1 VRIAAIAASLPSKIV
16 SNGDVLDIIEQE
28 SRRTFAGDLPDALR
42 EIGFF
47 LAYSG
52 SAKRHWLSEDERP
65 LDLIQ
70 KAVEQSV
77 EAAGISKDA
86 IDLII
91 YTGIARGFMEPAN
104 AYHIARALGFKH
116 VECFDVVDACMS
128 WMRSVYLCD
137 ALFHRGGYNN
147 ALIINAEF
155 NMGGS
160 DAVLPRVFQLK
171 NREAIGWSFPAY
183 TLGEAATATLLC
195 AEAGYPWEFHFASRP
210 DLAELCNIPLKH
222 YQGYCDPS
230 DKVARNGENHF
241 TSFGFELHRHAR
253 TEATAIFRE
262 LACPHSELASV
273 FTHASSKRDWD
284 LMARDIGIHEKVRHV
299 YPETGNLGSASVPTA
314 IAAAAQSNVLARGE
328 KFAAWVGSAG
338 MSFGVF
344 VAEY

>member
-1 VRIAAIAASLPSKIV
+1 
-16 SNGDVLDIIEQE
+16 VLEIIEEE
-28 SRRTFAGDLPDALR
+28 SKDMFSGDLPDTLR

-52 SAKRHWLSEDERP
+52 SAKRHWLREGEQP
-65 LDLIQ
+65 LDFIRE
-70 KAVEQSV
+70 AVEQSLA
-77 EAAGISKDA
+77 AAGISKGA
-86 IDLII
+86 VDLII

-104 AYHIARALGFKH
+104 AYHIARALGFKKA
-116 VECFDVVDACMS
+116 ECFDVVDACMS
-128 WMRSVYLCD
+128 WMRSIHLCE
-137 ALFHRGGYNN
+137 ALFHRERYNN
-147 ALIINAEF
+147 VLIINAEF
-155 NMGGS
+155 NMTGG

-171 NREAIGWSFPAY
+171 NREELGWTFPAF

-195 AEAGYPWEFHFASRP
+195 AEVGHPWEFHFASRP

-222 YQGYCDPS
+222 YKGYCEPS
-230 DKVARNGENHF
+230 DKIARNGENHF

-253 TEATAIFRE
+253 TEASAIFRQ
-262 LACPHSELASV
+262 LACPHSELTSV

-284 LMARDIGIHEKVRHV
+284 LMARDIGVHEKVRHV

-314 IAAAAQSNVLARGE
+314 IAAATQSNALARGQ

-344 VAEY
+344 AAEY